1 MIGTMAH
8 HGKITRPPSVRN
20 FGRDFVSTQ
29 TTAPLAFD
37 GDYRDI
43 VVLVFLGAH
52 DFCAVFGTCHHD
64 QYFQQLGSV
73 TEH

>member
-1 MIGTMAH
+1 MA
-8 HGKITRPPSVRN
+8 RN
-20 FGRDFVSTQ
+20 FGRDFTSTHG
-29 TTAPLAFD
+29 TAPLAFG

-52 DFCAVFGTCHHD
+52 DFCAVFGAFHHD

-73 TEH
+73 P